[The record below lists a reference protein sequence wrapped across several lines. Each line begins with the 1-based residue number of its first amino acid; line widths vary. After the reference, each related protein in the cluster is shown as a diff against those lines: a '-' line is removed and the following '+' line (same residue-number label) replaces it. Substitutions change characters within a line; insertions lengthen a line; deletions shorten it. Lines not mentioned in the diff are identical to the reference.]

1 MLHIPI
7 PNDWLGYLR
16 QQDETG
22 MDYQVVRIVLHGG
35 RKFEQVAVTAGL
47 IVQVRGYED
56 APFSSADTKEM
67 TINQFSEGESA
78 AKPDEVGRQRL

>member
-1 MLHIPI
+1 M
-7 PNDWLGYLR
+7 PNEWLGYLR

-22 MDYQVVRIVLHGG
+22 MDYQVFALSCT
-35 RKFEQVAVTAGL
+35 AVVSSN
-47 IVQVRGYED
+47 VQVRGYED

-67 TINQFSEGESA
+67 TINQFSGGESA